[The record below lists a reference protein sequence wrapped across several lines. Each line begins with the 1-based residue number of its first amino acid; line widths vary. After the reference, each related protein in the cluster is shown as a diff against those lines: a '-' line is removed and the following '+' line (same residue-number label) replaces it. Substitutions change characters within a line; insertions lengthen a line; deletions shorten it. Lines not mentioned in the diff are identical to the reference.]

1 MKRPTI
7 ADVARRAGVSKG
19 AVSYALNGQPGVSE
33 ATRQRILAIATEIG
47 FSPSSAARA
56 LSGATA
62 EAVGLAL
69 CRPARILGIEPF
81 FMELISGVE
90 AELSARSY
98 ALTLQVVADHDAEIA
113 VYRRWW
119 GERRVDG
126 VLVCDL
132 RTDDLRIPAL
142 EQLQLPAVVIGGPGD
157 TGDLASLWS
166 DDAAALTETV
176 EYLVALGHRRIARV
190 GGLPDL
196 LHTEIRTDAFAAVCR
211 RLGLVDAVTVWSD
224 YTGEEGGRATR
235 RLLSSAR
242 AAHRGHLR
250 QRRHGDRRALRGPGD
265 GAGRAGRSVHR
276 GLGRLT
282 AVPAR
287 APAADR
293 AGPRHPRV
301 RRARRPPTARRH
313 RRRSPRR
320 ACRTRR
326 PPHAARQH
334 RTAPGA
340 VNRFT
345 IRVSAG
351 RRRELL
357 EVRLDPLGGG
367 RTGQRE
373 ALPVA
378 AAGPVRPVDLRR

>member
-33 ATRQRILAIATEIG
+33 ATRQRILAIAAEIG

-56 LSGATA
+56 LSAATA
-62 EAVGLAL
+62 GAIGLAL
-69 CRPARILGIEPF
+69 CRPARTLGVEPF
-81 FMELISGVE
+81 FMALISGVE

-132 RTDDLRIPAL
+132 RTDDIRIPAL
-142 EQLQLPAVVIGGPGD
+142 ERLRLPAVVIGGPDG
-157 TGDLASLWS
+157 TGELASLWS

-196 LHTEIRTDAFAAVCR
+196 RHTAIRTDAFVAVCR
-211 RLGLVDAVTVWSD
+211 RLGLADAVTVSSD

-235 RLLSSAR
+235 RLLS
-242 AAHRGHLR
+242 AA
-250 QRRHGDRRALRGPGD
+250 QRPTALIFD
-265 GAGRAGRSVHR
+265 NDVMAVAGLSVAQEMGLTVPADLSIVAWDDSPLCRLVHPPLTA
-276 GLGRLT
+276 LGRDIS
-282 AVPAR
+282 AYGA
-287 APAADR
+287 
-293 AGPRHPRV
+293 
-301 RRARRPPTARRH
+301 
-313 RRRSPRR
+313 
-320 ACRTRR
+320 
-326 PPHAARQH
+326 HAARQLLAVVAGQPAS
-334 RTAPGA
+334 RVQDETPRLTPRGSTAPP
-340 VNRFT
+340 RH
-345 IRVSAG
+345 
-351 RRRELL
+351 
-357 EVRLDPLGGG
+357 D
-367 RTGQRE
+367 
-373 ALPVA
+373 
-378 AAGPVRPVDLRR
+378 